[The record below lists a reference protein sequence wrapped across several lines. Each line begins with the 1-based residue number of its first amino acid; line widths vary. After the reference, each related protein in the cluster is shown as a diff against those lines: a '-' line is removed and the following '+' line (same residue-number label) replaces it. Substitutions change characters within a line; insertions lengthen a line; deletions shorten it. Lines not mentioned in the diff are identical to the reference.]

1 MVAVEYLLQDFGV
14 GHQTLS
20 PAYQF
25 LQESLSIRLVRVRR
39 AHQIHR
45 DIGIDENH
53 ERGPLR

>member
-1 MVAVEYLLQDFGV
+1 MVAVQYLLQDFGV
-14 GHQTLS
+14 GHQTLWA
-20 PAYQF
+20 AYQF
-25 LQESLSIRLVRVRR
+25 LQQPLSVSLVPVRR